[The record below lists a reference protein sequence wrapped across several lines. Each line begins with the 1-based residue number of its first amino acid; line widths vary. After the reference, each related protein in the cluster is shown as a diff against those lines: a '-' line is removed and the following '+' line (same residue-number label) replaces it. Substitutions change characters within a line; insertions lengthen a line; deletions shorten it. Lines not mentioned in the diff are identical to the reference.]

1 RKPIGKNRRGAG
13 HFAGASSPCAVSHE
27 SSENRRTTLNRS
39 PSTVSSRVP
48 FWSSVRLRA
57 MERPRPFPS
66 PPRAASPRTNRS
78 SSSSAGISN
87 GAREV
92 FLKEITAWPSR
103 SSSVRYTRVP
113 RWAYLQMLFIR
124 LSNTRH
130 SRRPSARMVTAVSGC
145 RVTRSRP
152 ASFSFCSYSPAAW
165 VS

>member
-1 RKPIGKNRRGAG
+1 
-13 HFAGASSPCAVSHE
+13 
-27 SSENRRTTLNRS
+27 
-39 PSTVSSRVP
+39 
-48 FWSSVRLRA
+48 
-57 MERPRPFPS
+57 M
-66 PPRAASPRTNRS
+66 
-78 SSSSAGISN
+78 
-87 GAREV
+87 
-92 FLKEITAWPSR
+92 KEITAWPSR

-165 VS
+165 VSSTPGWQGARFTSRFPVEALDASTRSSISRFSRSDWRVRTAAYSGIFSLFGGSFPMRSA